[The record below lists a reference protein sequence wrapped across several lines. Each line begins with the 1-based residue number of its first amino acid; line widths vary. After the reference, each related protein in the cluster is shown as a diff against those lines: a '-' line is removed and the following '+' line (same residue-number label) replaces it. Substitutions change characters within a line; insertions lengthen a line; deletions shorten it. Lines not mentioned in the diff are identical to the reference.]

1 KLEFSDNRHYTHS
14 NLGFYKP
21 GHNKYAPTGHSR
33 RFCSRSGCGNH
44 IKSEAVQ
51 MKPFVS
57 LVLMLVMAIAPSI
70 VVAQTPTSQDQD
82 EVVRFRTNE
91 VKLDVVVKD
100 KKGRPIKDLK
110 ASDFEVLEDGVAQ
123 KVESFRF
130 VSREIKE
137 KPAAERLE
145 TTNTPATTTT
155 TGPGKRSTP
164 AVTALVFDRLSPEAR
179 SLAKKAGLAYADE
192 GMANGGFTGVFGID
206 QALRT
211 VQNFTDDTQQIKD
224 AVERVTG
231 TVISGYQS
239 GAGKMRDN

>member
-1 KLEFSDNRHYTHS
+1 
-14 NLGFYKP
+14 
-21 GHNKYAPTGHSR
+21 
-33 RFCSRSGCGNH
+33 
-44 IKSEAVQ
+44 
-51 MKPFVS
+51 
-57 LVLMLVMAIAPSI
+57 
-70 VVAQTPTSQDQD
+70 SQDQD

-100 KKGRPIKDLK
+100 KKGRPIRDLK
-110 ASDFEVLEDGVAQ
+110 ASDFEILEDGVAQ

-130 VSREIKE
+130 VTRE
-137 KPAAERLE
+137 A
-145 TTNTPATTTT
+145 TATTSDTKDNKSTGAGPTT
-155 TGPGKRSTP
+155 TSTPGKRSTP

>member
-1 KLEFSDNRHYTHS
+1 
-14 NLGFYKP
+14 
-21 GHNKYAPTGHSR
+21 
-33 RFCSRSGCGNH
+33 
-44 IKSEAVQ
+44 

-100 KKGRPIKDLK
+100 KKGRPIRDLK

-130 VSREIKE
+130 VSREIRE

-155 TGPGKRSTP
+155 TGPKRSSIG
-164 AVTALVFDRLSPEAR
+164 VTALVFDRLSPEAR
-179 SLAKKAGLAYADE
+179 GLARKAGLAYAQE
-192 GMANGGFTGVFGID
+192 GVAVGDYTGVYGID
-206 QALRT
+206 QSLRISGVALRPSAPGPPRREFL
-211 VQNFTDDTQQIKD
+211 QP
-224 AVERVTG
+224 
-231 TVISGYQS
+231 
-239 GAGKMRDN
+239 